1 VGKRGV
7 RDVNAS
13 GKIIT
18 FVNLPI
24 VVTVFILVAKAKV
37 NSTTFQ
43 DATASF
49 SIELLTGFVNQVILL
64 PVMYVFMTF
73 VAAVTPLQLGDRIDN
88 APVWRASMRG
98 PEQGLSLRRVPFT
111 CDQRGEMTDEYPPA
125 SQRPGKRGVNSTNNK
140 P

>member
-1 VGKRGV
+1 
-7 RDVNAS
+7 VNAS

-88 APVWRASMRG
+88 VFGSWTIPV
-98 PEQGLSLRRVPFT
+98 SLTTCLVLADFLQYWAHRSAHRV
-111 CDQRGEMTDEYPPA
+111 EVL
-125 SQRPGKRGVNSTNNK
+125 PGS
-140 P
+140 PSP